1 MLLPLLLV
9 GLVAF
14 QSPPAEKPPVPDAD
28 RAKVAVAELR
38 AAFDK
43 NDAGPRIRAIE
54 SAGSIADPEV
64 VRQLGRGLADRD
76 LAVQKAA
83 IEALRFNT
91 HEKGLDELL
100 ARAKVKAA
108 KDDLS
113 LYALLLRAIGQH
125 GDPRA
130 IAALSENPWAAP
142 DGQVIQAKIL
152 GLGRIRTN
160 EALKAITDLMEVAGP
175 HKIQAFMKDFRLALW
190 SLTGSDQGESAEL
203 WQRWYRENKS
213 KLKIAPEP
221 RDEPSELARRWK
233 AYWANPKSEAG
244 AKKERPRDGGTEG
257 GVLKRR
263 RGENGAR

>member
-1 MLLPLLLV
+1 MMIPLLLLCL
-9 GLVAF
+9 GSF
-14 QSPPAEKPPVPDAD
+14 QAPPADKPIASDAE
-28 RAKVAVAELR
+28 RVKVAVTELKT
-38 AAFDK
+38 AFDK
-43 NDAGPRIRAIE
+43 NEAGPRIRAIE
-54 SAGSIADPEV
+54 SAASIADAEV

-83 IEALRFNT
+83 IEALRFNP

-100 ARAKVKAA
+100 ARAKLKAA

-113 LYALLLRAIGQH
+113 LYALLLRAIGQR
-125 GDPRA
+125 GDARA
-130 IAALSENPWAAP
+130 IAALSENPWAAL

-152 GLGRIRTN
+152 GLGNIRTN

-213 KLKIAPEP
+213 KLKIAPTPGQEP
-221 RDEPSELARRWK
+221 RELARRWES
-233 AYWANPKSEAG
+233 YWAKPGSGAD
-244 AKKERPRDGGTEG
+244 AKKERPRGRGPAGG
-257 GVLKRR
+257 
-263 RGENGAR
+263 A